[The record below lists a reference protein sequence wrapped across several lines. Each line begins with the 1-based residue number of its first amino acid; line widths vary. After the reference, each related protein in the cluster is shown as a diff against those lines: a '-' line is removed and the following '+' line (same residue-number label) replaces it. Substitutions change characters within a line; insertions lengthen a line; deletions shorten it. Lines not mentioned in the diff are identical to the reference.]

1 MAPPPNRPSLEWPPV
16 TSLIPHR
23 APQLVL
29 DRVVAVDGARI
40 RCETEFLPE
49 HFPGHFPGRPIVPG
63 VVMVEGLAQALA
75 CLAALSGERGQA
87 VLTGVEKARFRG
99 FAAPP
104 VRLSFE
110 VEVTDRRF
118 GVTWAKGTVRQ
129 DDKVLCTVTLQA
141 AVLPEDALPP
151 ASAPTGEGA

>member
-1 MAPPPNRPSLEWPPV
+1 MTPISPWPPV
-16 TSLIPHR
+16 SSLLPHR

-29 DRVVAVDGARI
+29 DRVIEVDGARI
-40 RCETEFLPE
+40 RCETDFLPE

-63 VVMVEGLAQALA
+63 GVMIEGLAQALA
-75 CLAALSGERGQA
+75 CLASLSGERGQP

-99 FAAPP
+99 LAEPP
-104 VRLSFE
+104 VRLTFE

-129 DDKVLCTVTLQA
+129 DDRVLCTVTLQA
-141 AVLPEDALPP
+141 AILPIEA
-151 ASAPTGEGA
+151 